1 MFLITLGILPNK
13 SFQLN
18 LFITINQSYSGFQK
32 EKDNRFQHYRSIQR
46 KENTCKQRITDSRQ
60 VQEKHLKEHQFEN
73 MDNVLIHLNAVLI
86 CQNHSA

>member
-18 LFITINQSYSGFQK
+18 LFITINQSYSGLQK
-32 EKDNRFQHYRSIQR
+32 EKDNRLQHHRSIQR
-46 KENTCKQRITDSRQ
+46 KENTCKQKITDSQQ
-60 VQEKHLKEHQFEN
+60 VQEMHLKEHHFEN
-73 MDNVLIHLNAVLI
+73 MDNVLIHLNAVLT